1 MKREKIK
8 RDEVSV
14 VNIWFQFVILKN
26 DQMRSVSIGVSFDCI
41 VAR

>member
-26 DQMRSVSIGVSFDCI
+26 DQMRSVSIGVSFYRI
-41 VAR
+41 VAL

>member
-26 DQMRSVSIGVSFDCI
+26 EQMRSVSIGVSFYRI